1 MASGNNVKALKIE
14 RIIFPIFSNDTGLAT
29 PGEKYFFPENPQIDN
44 KQIVGIELHSG
55 EGAGRGDLRS
65 FANGKLLTTVNELR
79 HIYLNFVDSDKN
91 EIFENVP
98 AVSIFGRFTFVG
110 SPKQKIFPFYG
121 KIKTRNCYAIIPAN
135 TGLTFKDINITLT
148 FYMI

>member
-1 MASGNNVKALKIE
+1 MALGNNLRALKIE
-14 RIIFPIFSNDTGLAT
+14 RIIFPIFNDQTGFAT

-44 KQIVGIELHSG
+44 KKIVGIEVHSG
-55 EGAGRGDLRS
+55 NGAGQGDLQGLA
-65 FANGKLLTTVNELR
+65 ANKLLTTANELR
-79 HIYLNFVDSDKN
+79 HIYLTFVDKDKN

-98 AVSIFGRFTFVG
+98 ATSIFGKFTFVG
-110 SPKQKIFPFYG
+110 TPKRKIFPFCG